1 MGSEPQRHDIRPLKP
16 VMRRAV
22 LLIAAGAFLAVGVA
36 VPAWAQMDSREGIA
50 LQNQILE
57 LRRDLQSVQ
66 AGRGGY
72 APPPVGRDAS
82 RGSNDL
88 TPQLLDRVQSME
100 EEVRRLRGQMDEQ
113 ANALRRQNDDLS
125 KQIADLNFRLGNT
138 GPRPSAPAPIQQDPP
153 ALRTQPPPS
162 DAPATPGRRPAELAM
177 QEGNAALARRDYPAA
192 EAAAREVLGN
202 SRAGPRAG
210 DAQFLLAQSLAGR
223 RDYQAAAVAYD
234 DAYNRS
240 RNGSRA
246 PDALLGLAGSL
257 SALGERPAACATL
270 EKLRTEFPS
279 PRPEVRDA
287 AATVRNRAGCR

>member
-1 MGSEPQRHDIRPLKP
+1 
-16 VMRRAV
+16 MRRAA
-22 LLIAAGAFLAVGVA
+22 LLTAAGLFVTASAAF
-36 VPAWAQMDSREGIA
+36 PARAQMDSREGIA

-57 LRRDLQSVQ
+57 LRRDLQSLQ
-66 AGRGGY
+66 SGRGAY
-72 APPPVGRDAS
+72 APPPVPRDSS
-82 RGSNDL
+82 RGGSDL

-113 ANALRRQNDDLS
+113 ANAARRQNDELS
-125 KQIADLNFRLGNT
+125 KQIADLNFRLQNA
-138 GPRPSAPAPIQQDPP
+138 GPRPSAPAPSQRDSSPREQGPRD
-153 ALRTQPPPS
+153 QGPPP
-162 DAPATPGRRPAELAM
+162 DAPATLGRRPPELAM

-192 EAAAREVLGN
+192 EAAAREVLGSN
-202 SRAGPRAG
+202 RAGPRAG

-240 RNGSRA
+240 RTGSRA

-257 SALGERPAACATL
+257 AALGERPAACATL

-279 PRPEVRDA
+279 SRAEVRDA
-287 AATVRNRAGCR
+287 AATVRSRAGCR